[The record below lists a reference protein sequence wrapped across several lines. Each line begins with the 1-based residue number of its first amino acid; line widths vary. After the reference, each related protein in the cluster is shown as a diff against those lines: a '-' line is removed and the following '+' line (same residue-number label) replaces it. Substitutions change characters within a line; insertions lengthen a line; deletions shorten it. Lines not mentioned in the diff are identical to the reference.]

1 MGTQVS
7 VVLPAYNER
16 RNLEELIPETIGV
29 LNGAGLS
36 FELVVVDDGSTD
48 GTRGWM
54 ARHQVPEVTYL
65 RLRRNAGKSAALSAG
80 LARARGEYVVL
91 MDADGQDD
99 PQEIPRLVAMLEGGR
114 TSGAAAAGHT
124 GDAERDDASE
134 DDHDGELDLVT
145 GRRAVRYDRFVKRNT
160 SKLYNRVTSLVTGVD
175 GNDFNCGLKVMR
187 REVASGLELYGE
199 LHRYIPVLAQWQ
211 GFRVGEA
218 DVQHHQ
224 RRHGDSKFGRARF
237 WRGFLDLITVKFLT
251 TYTGRPFHLFGG
263 LGIVMGLVGSG
274 LLGWMLVE
282 RLLGNRVGTRPALLT
297 GVLLVVVAVQMV
309 SLGLMAELS
318 VHLRRRRNLDAAVEI
333 DEG

>member
-16 RNLEELIPETIGV
+16 PNLAELIPETVAVLQDAGV
-29 LNGAGLS
+29 T

-54 ARHQVPEVTYL
+54 VEHQAPELTYL

-80 LARARGEYVVL
+80 LARVRGEYIVL

-99 PQEIPRLVAMLEGGR
+99 PHEIPRLLAMLD
-114 TSGAAAAGHT
+114 
-124 GDAERDDASE
+124 GDAD
-134 DDHDGELDLVT
+134 LDLVT
-145 GRRAVRYDRFVKRNT
+145 GRRAVRHDRFVKRTT

-175 GNDFNCGLKVMR
+175 GSDFNSGLKVMR
-187 REVASGLELYGE
+187 RELATGLELYGE

-224 RRHGDSKFGRARF
+224 RRHGASKFGRARF

-263 LGIVMGLVGSG
+263 LGVVMGLVGSG

-282 RLLGNRVGTRPALLT
+282 RVQGHQIGNRPALLT